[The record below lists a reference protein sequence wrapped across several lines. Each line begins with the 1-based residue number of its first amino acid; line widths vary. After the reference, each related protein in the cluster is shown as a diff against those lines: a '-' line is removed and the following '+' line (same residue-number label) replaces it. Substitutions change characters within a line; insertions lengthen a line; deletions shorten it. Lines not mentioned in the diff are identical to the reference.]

1 MTKKEARKL
10 LGKPA
15 QQLTDE
21 QLNELLKLLSAFAKE
36 SLGIKV

>member
-1 MTKKEARKL
+1 MTHKEARKL

-21 QLNELLKLLSAFAKE
+21 QLNELLQFLSAIAKE
-36 SLGIKV
+36 QLGIKL

>member
-1 MTKKEARKL
+1 MTLKEARKL

-21 QLNELLKLLSAFAKE
+21 QLNQLLQLLSALAKE
-36 SLGIKV
+36 RLGIKV

>member
-1 MTKKEARKL
+1 MTRKEARKL

-21 QLNELLKLLSAFAKE
+21 QLNELIQLLSALAKE
-36 SLGIKV
+36 RLGIKV